1 MIKKILSNFQ
11 NIILT
16 RIYKFK
22 PKFFFYS
29 FYNYFESYAASP
41 QITGLYFSK
50 KTKVANK
57 GDVIYLP
64 NDTQITWH
72 LVKYGELDYSI
83 SKIIKKKLNKNTKY
97 TFIDIGANVGL
108 VSRQLFL
115 EHKNIEQYICI
126 EPVSKTFKCLEKN
139 TSGLKNINLY
149 NFALGSKSE
158 TKKIFIDKSNHG
170 NSSLEKTMMSLSKY
184 SKYEVEKIKVLSVQS
199 FFNSIKKSIKGKKLI
214 IKIDTQSLDELIVS
228 QLPNHVM
235 KNVVLLNYELTSI
248 KGIKKE
254 KISESKFRKNIS
266 IFNKV
271 WSEELGDVTEDWLV
285 ENLHPDRVKNNIE
298 TDIYLLK

>member
-57 GDVIYLP
+57 GDIIYLP

-83 SKIIKKKLNKNTKY
+83 SKIIKKKLNKNKKY

-139 TSGLKNINLY
+139 TSSLKNINLY

-170 NSSLEKTMMSLSKY
+170 NSSLEKTMMGLSKY

-248 KGIKKE
+248 QGIKKE
-254 KISESKFRKNIS
+254 NFNQSLEKIFQYLINFGQKN
-266 IFNKV
+266 
-271 WSEELGDVTEDWLV
+271 WEM
-285 ENLHPDRVKNNIE
+285 
-298 TDIYLLK
+298 

>member
-57 GDVIYLP
+57 GDIIYLP

-83 SKIIKKKLNKNTKY
+83 SKIIKKK
-97 TFIDIGANVGL
+97 
-108 VSRQLFL
+108 
-115 EHKNIEQYICI
+115 
-126 EPVSKTFKCLEKN
+126 
-139 TSGLKNINLY
+139 
-149 NFALGSKSE
+149 
-158 TKKIFIDKSNHG
+158 
-170 NSSLEKTMMSLSKY
+170 
-184 SKYEVEKIKVLSVQS
+184 IK
-199 FFNSIKKSIKGKKLI
+199 
-214 IKIDTQSLDELIVS
+214 
-228 QLPNHVM
+228 
-235 KNVVLLNYELTSI
+235 
-248 KGIKKE
+248 
-254 KISESKFRKNIS
+254 
-266 IFNKV
+266 
-271 WSEELGDVTEDWLV
+271 
-285 ENLHPDRVKNNIE
+285 
-298 TDIYLLK
+298 